1 MLIFVTTCMIL
12 SATMVLL
19 PQWIADKLKKNSSIV
34 SRNNDQKKPTYV
46 ASPTYVTV
54 YGLQVPIKRKQFQCP
69 QETITRESS
78 HM

>member
-1 MLIFVTTCMIL
+1 MLIFV
-12 SATMVLL
+12 MVLL
-19 PQWIADKLKKNSSIV
+19 PQWIADKLKKIPVPLSQETMIRKS
-34 SRNNDQKKPTYV
+34 PTYV

-69 QETITRESS
+69 RETITRESS